1 MGFSRCGT
9 STRLTCGQTDLVRR
23 TGRFLKYEENLHRR
37 EGVEREG
44 RRMKEVETYLAL
56 VLEADL
62 ADVHAA
68 VLFEV
73 GPWRVDDGDVVLFVA
88 CD

>member
-1 MGFSRCGT
+1 
-9 STRLTCGQTDLVRR
+9 
-23 TGRFLKYEENLHRR
+23 LKYEENLHRR

>member
-1 MGFSRCGT
+1 MSCERGGGKQRIKKE
-9 STRLTCGQTDLVRR
+9 TC
-23 TGRFLKYEENLHRR
+23 
-37 EGVEREG
+37 
-44 RRMKEVETYLAL
+44 LAL

-73 GPWRVDDGDVVLFVA
+73 GPWRVDDGDVVLFVT
-88 CD
+88 

>member
-1 MGFSRCGT
+1 
-9 STRLTCGQTDLVRR
+9 
-23 TGRFLKYEENLHRR
+23 
-37 EGVEREG
+37 
-44 RRMKEVETYLAL
+44 MKEVETYLAL